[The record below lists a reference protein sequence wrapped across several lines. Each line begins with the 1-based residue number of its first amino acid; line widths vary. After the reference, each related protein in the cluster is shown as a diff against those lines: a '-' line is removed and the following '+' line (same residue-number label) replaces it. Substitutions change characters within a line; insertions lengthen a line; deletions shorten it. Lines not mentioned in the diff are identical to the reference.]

1 MVGDL
6 AGSDREVPHDQRL
19 LVAGVELE
27 NDPGLRQAEVVR
39 HADAVQDLGD
49 GMDLECIV
57 GLLERHA
64 RRVVFEDVDPVRV
77 LGQGPAIRRPG
88 LDLIDQGLGQ
98 IEFGGVA
105 CRRRTSKE
113 STRDG
118 AVLSFFERTDGS
130 VTTSDASA
138 GGESNVI

>member
-6 AGSDREVPHDQRL
+6 AGSDREIPHDQRL

-27 NDPGLRQAEVVR
+27 NDPGPRQAEVVR

-49 GMDLECIV
+49 GMDLECFV

-64 RRVVFEDVDPVRV
+64 RRAIFEDVDPVRV
-77 LGQGPAIRRPG
+77 LGQGPAIGRPG

-105 CRRRTSKE
+105 RAVGLQRNRLATARSCLSSSEPTGRSRSGMPRPAASRT
-113 STRDG
+113 
-118 AVLSFFERTDGS
+118 
-130 VTTSDASA
+130 
-138 GGESNVI
+138 